1 MANYTAEKFPLAIN
15 MQGSNCRALQ
25 VKLGLSADGYFG
37 ANTQTALKNKT
48 GKTTITEKELLALPY
63 ASESFP
69 LAKGMKGDSVKALQ
83 SKLGVT
89 ADGSFWNDTEKALQ
103 SKYNTT
109 TCSQALY
116 NQIVNGGNGV
126 TPTKT
131 TDNKG
136 TGTTPT
142 TKKWVKPV
150 IIVGTLA
157 VAGILIYSLLNEEEK
172 KSNVPTKPALSGIK
186 RKKSKKR
193 SKTQRLSTKPIELK

>member
-1 MANYTAEKFPLAIN
+1 MATYTAEKFPLAIN

-25 VKLGLSADGYFG
+25 IKLGLSADGYFG
-37 ANTQTALKNKT
+37 ANTETALKNKT

-69 LAKGMKGDSVKALQ
+69 LAKGMKGNSVKALQ

-89 ADGSFWNDTEKALQ
+89 ADGAFWNDTEKALQ

-126 TPTKT
+126 TPTNNT
-131 TDNKG
+131 TDNK
-136 TGTTPT
+136 TTTPT

-150 IIVGTLA
+150 IIIVTLA

-172 KSNVPTKPALSGIK
+172 KSYVPTKPALSGIK

>member
-1 MANYTAEKFPLAIN
+1 MATYTAEKFPLAIN

-37 ANTQTALKNKT
+37 ANTETALKNKT

-69 LAKGMKGDSVKALQ
+69 LAKGMKGNSVKALQ

-89 ADGSFWNDTEKALQ
+89 ADGAFWNDTEKALQ

-116 NQIVNGGNGV
+116 NQIVNGGNGI
-126 TPTKT
+126 TPNNT
-131 TDNKG
+131 TDNKA
-136 TGTTPT
+136 TTPT

-172 KSNVPTKPALSGIK
+172 KS
-186 RKKSKKR
+186 
-193 SKTQRLSTKPIELK
+193 